1 METGDSPA
9 VANFPS
15 IILLFGAAD
24 SVEEDATDS
33 VEEDA
38 SQILVDVSSAEIFAE
53 RI

>member
-24 SVEEDATDS
+24 SVEEDA
-33 VEEDA
+33 